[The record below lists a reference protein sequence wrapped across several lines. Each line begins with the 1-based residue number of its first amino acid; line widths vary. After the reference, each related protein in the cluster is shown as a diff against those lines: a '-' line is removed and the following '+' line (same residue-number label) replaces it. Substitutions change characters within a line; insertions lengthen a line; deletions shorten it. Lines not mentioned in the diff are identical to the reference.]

1 MINLNSIYQ
10 PTTAQPYISSKV
22 HTVYAPCDQL
32 KPFIKSFWGTVEPTT
47 GMSSIENEP
56 SLIVPDGCVDII
68 FTVNHSSGQ
77 VSCGYC
83 GIFDRPT
90 FASTIKFEKNISR
103 FAIQFYFWS
112 VHLFTSCP
120 MRDSYGVFGDLYL
133 YFCGWKEFFKDMLI
147 FNQNIGD
154 RIRLTQKFLLEKFSL
169 RKYNH
174 NLLNTI
180 YLILYDKGIVPVKEM
195 SSYITVNQR
204 QLERLF
210 IEYIGTS
217 PKKISNLVRYQNV
230 LNDLIY
236 SNEFDVQDIVEKYKF
251 TDQSHMLNEF
261 KKYHSMTPK
270 QARKFA
276 SVLR

>member
-1 MINLNSIYQ
+1 
-10 PTTAQPYISSKV
+10 
-22 HTVYAPCDQL
+22 
-32 KPFIKSFWGTVEPTT
+32 
-47 GMSSIENEP
+47 
-56 SLIVPDGCVDII
+56 
-68 FTVNHSSGQ
+68 
-77 VSCGYC
+77 
-83 GIFDRPT
+83 
-90 FASTIKFEKNISR
+90 
-103 FAIQFYFWS
+103 
-112 VHLFTSCP
+112 
-120 MRDSYGVFGDLYL
+120 
-133 YFCGWKEFFKDMLI
+133 MLI